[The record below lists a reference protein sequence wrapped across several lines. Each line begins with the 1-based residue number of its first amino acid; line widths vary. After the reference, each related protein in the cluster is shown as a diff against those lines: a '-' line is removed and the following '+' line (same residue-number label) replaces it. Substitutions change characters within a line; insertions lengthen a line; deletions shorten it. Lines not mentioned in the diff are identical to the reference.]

1 MVSLRL
7 YQVPDH
13 SQIKIHLPDK
23 SFKDMHVLFS
33 MNLMLMS
40 KNYILNKVDLMKF
53 ISWLNDTHTRGCKT

>member
-1 MVSLRL
+1 MMVSLRL

-53 ISWLNDTHTRGCKT
+53 I